1 MKDSLSLHGGLTP
14 GREGK
19 GREQGRGREGRWA
32 TSSFSVTHVTREEV
46 IGR

>member
-1 MKDSLSLHGGLTP
+1 MNDSLSPHGGLTP

-19 GREQGRGREGRWA
+19 GREQGSGREGRWA
-32 TSSFSVTHVTREEV
+32 TSSFSVTSVTRGEV